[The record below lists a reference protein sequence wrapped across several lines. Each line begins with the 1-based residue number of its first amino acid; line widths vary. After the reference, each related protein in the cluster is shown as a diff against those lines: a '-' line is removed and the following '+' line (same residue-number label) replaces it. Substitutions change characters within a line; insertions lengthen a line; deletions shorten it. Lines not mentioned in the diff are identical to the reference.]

1 MTLIGVGLIGGSLG
15 LISKR
20 KKLVETVVGYGKKRG
35 SLQKATATGVI
46 DRYVLTL
53 PKAVEGADLV
63 VLATP
68 VGTFE
73 RICQAIAPHLKEGA
87 IVTDV
92 GSVKGAWVGR
102 MEALMPRHAFFVGG
116 HPIAGR
122 EKSGVEAATADLF
135 QGNRCI
141 LTPTPQTDPKALKK
155 VASLWEKAG
164 ARVSEMDP
172 FDHDQI
178 LAAVS
183 HLPHLVAY
191 VLMETLT
198 HPKIAK
204 KNPVQFSAGGLRD
217 FTRIAASS
225 PEMWRDIFLLNREA
239 MIEVVDLYQET
250 LEKVKKKIIEGDGPG
265 LMEIFERA
273 KAVRQKAM
281 S

>member
-1 MTLIGVGLIGGSLG
+1 
-15 LISKR
+15 
-20 KKLVETVVGYGKKRG
+20 
-35 SLQKATATGVI
+35 
-46 DRYVLTL
+46 
-53 PKAVEGADLV
+53 
-63 VLATP
+63 
-68 VGTFE
+68 GTFE

-92 GSVKGAWVGR
+92 GSVKGAWVAR
-102 MEALMPRHAFFVGG
+102 MESLMPRHAFFVGG

-141 LTPTPQTDPKALKK
+141 LTPTAQSNPKALKK
-155 VASLWEKAG
+155 VAALWEKAG

-239 MIEVVDLYQET
+239 MVEMVDLYQET
-250 LEKVKKKIIEGDGPG
+250 LEKVKKKIIDGDGPG
-265 LMEIFERA
+265 LMEIFSRA
-273 KAVRQKAM
+273 KSVRQKAL